1 MMTDTGPPLAGE
13 GPPTREELM
22 NLQEQLADARSE
34 VERLQGEAASA
45 SAQAAQLRGDIAAI
59 RTATE
64 AEAATNREYLDAAEA
79 RLRTAAE
86 RYRDLVVRTEPE
98 LPPEMITGEDIDA
111 IEASA
116 AAAREMVE
124 RVRSRIGQVRNVPRI
139 PAGSPQ
145 RGAPDVSALSP
156 EQKIRLGLE
165 RRAS

>member
-1 MMTDTGPPLAGE
+1 MTDTGPPLQGAD
-13 GPPTREELM
+13 PPTREELVA
-22 NLQEQLADARSE
+22 LQDRLADARSE
-34 VERLQGEAASA
+34 VERLQGEAGAA
-45 SAQAAQLRGDIAAI
+45 SAQAAQLRDDLAAI
-59 RTATE
+59 RTTAE
-64 AEAATNREYLDAAEA
+64 AEAATNREYLAAAEA
-79 RLRTAAE
+79 RLRMAAE

-98 LPPEMITGEDIDA
+98 LPPEMIAGDDIDA
-111 IEASA
+111 VEASA

-124 RVRSRIGQVRNVPRI
+124 RVRSRIASDRTVARI